1 MPRTA
6 DADRC
11 KGAFEPENPREQGNT
26 SLGGQLPHR
35 TNDSLIK
42 SADSDFPEP
51 GSNPEHSGEKQDTT
65 SSEEGVTQTQEPGHR
80 QKRNQGD
87 EEDDPLA
94 A

>member
-11 KGAFEPENPREQGNT
+11 KGAFEPENPREKGNT
-26 SLGGQLPHR
+26 SLHGQLPHR
-35 TNDSLIK
+35 TDDSLIK

-51 GSNPEHSGEKQDTT
+51 GSNPEHSGEK
-65 SSEEGVTQTQEPGHR
+65 EEPASDEPQTPEPGDR

-87 EEDDPLA
+87 KEDDPLA